1 MAQLTRGR
9 DSREAGRGTAARYG
23 GSMGRRASRISEF
36 LRLSEVPR
44 PVLAALFALL
54 IVAALLGL
62 VLRATLPGGVALGDL
77 GSSDAGAAT
86 HVGALPSGGG
96 EAPDASTPADEG
108 TRGSLETGSAANPTQ
123 APGGGMRAASTRDAS
138 QVGVVVD
145 VGGAV
150 AAPGVYTLG
159 QGSRVVD
166 AVSAAGG
173 ALPDANLDAINLAS
187 MLSDGMKVMVPRI
200 GEQEVG
206 PAQAV
211 SEPVRAETGGLVNI
225 NTAGAEELQTLP
237 GVGQATA
244 EAIVRERERNGP
256 FASPE
261 DIMRVSGIGE
271 KKFARLQG
279 MICT

>member
-23 GSMGRRASRISEF
+23 ESMGRRASRISEF

-96 EAPDASTPADEG
+96 EAP
-108 TRGSLETGSAANPTQ
+108 
-123 APGGGMRAASTRDAS
+123 DAS